1 MAQLK
6 HVSNLARI
14 PKEFMDDPEF
24 SSKLK
29 TVRVGDAIG
38 TEQFYVNVDY
48 VTPGAF
54 STKYHAH
61 DLQEEF
67 FMIMAGT
74 GILRMDGRE
83 MRISPGDVIAK
94 PAGKGLAHQ
103 FINDGEDILQIMD
116 IGTRVTRDTI
126 VYPDEGTV
134 YVKGQNRIF
143 HMEDSIK
150 GWSSDPNE

>member
-1 MAQLK
+1 MVQMK
-6 HVSNLARI
+6 HISNLANI

-24 SSKLK
+24 SSSLK

-38 TEQFYVNVDY
+38 TEQFYVNVDC
-48 VTPGAF
+48 VKPGSL

-67 FMIMAGT
+67 FMIMAGS
-74 GILRMDGRE
+74 GILRFDGQE
-83 MRISPGDVIAK
+83 MRVSPGDVISK

-103 FINDGEDILQIMD
+103 FINDGHDILQIMD
-116 IGTRVTRDTI
+116 IGTRVTGDTI

-134 YVKGQNRIF
+134 YVKGQNRTF
-143 HMEDSIK
+143 HIEDSIQ
-150 GWSSDPNE
+150 GWSSDPND

>member
-1 MAQLK
+1 MAQRK
-6 HVSNLARI
+6 HVANISNI

-24 SSKLK
+24 SKLK

-38 TEQFYVNVDY
+38 TERFYVNVDY
-48 VTPGAF
+48 VKPGAF

-74 GILRMDGRE
+74 GILRFDGQE
-83 MRISPGDVIAK
+83 MRVSPGDVVAK

-103 FINDGEDILQIMD
+103 FINDGGDILQIMD
-116 IGTRVTRDTI
+116 IGTRVTGDTI

-134 YVKGQNRIF
+134 YVKGQKRTF